1 MNITSRTYGRYI
13 YTHIKTT
20 YACTLHKHSTYI
32 WFIYLCMLY
41 IHVRV
46 YVYRNSM
53 CIYTH
58 SYIKGK
64 SHYSLHIQ
72 SLYFYPWLAE
82 DKLSLSYFIAQ
93 GLGYTHARYL
103 VAEPM
108 FLPGHFSDSIQMP
121 SCLVATGDWV
131 WSSCSLPS
139 EKGLA
144 RILREGRRGPTS

>member
-1 MNITSRTYGRYI
+1 MEDI
-13 YTHIKTT
+13 YTHMKTT

-53 CIYTH
+53 CIYMH

-82 DKLSLSYFIAQ
+82 DKLSLIA
-93 GLGYTHARYL
+93 
-103 VAEPM
+103 
-108 FLPGHFSDSIQMP
+108 FLLKEWAIPTLDILWQNP
-121 SCLVATGDWV
+121 SCFQDFSQTPFKSHHV
-131 WSSCSLPS
+131 W
-139 EKGLA
+139 
-144 RILREGRRGPTS
+144 